1 MRALGK
7 GSLASIIKVV
17 LDIAW
22 VVLWVCAGSLALG
35 VVGYLGLIVCIEMG
49 LISPDFL
56 EGGRSSVEVGA
67 VTVETANNDRLVL
80 HVVAPAMLSA
90 CVAVGGA
97 LIIVLGLKRLFKNF
111 TSGEPFSRDNASHLR
126 IIWITM
132 LVMELSRYAIAS
144 AVAIFVTVFGQP
156 ETTTIN
162 VQAPVNFMTWCAIFV
177 LIVLAEVFRE
187 GARLKEEQ
195 ELTI

>member
-22 VVLWVCAGSLALG
+22 VVLWVAAGCLALG
-35 VVGYLGLIVCIEMG
+35 VVCYLGFVAAIQFGWL
-49 LISPDFL
+49 SPEILDSS
-56 EGGRSSVEVGA
+56 RSTVQVGP
-67 VTVETANNDRLVL
+67 VTVETRSEDRLVF
-80 HVVAPAMLSA
+80 HVVAPALLSA
-90 CVAVGGA
+90 AVAVGGA
-97 LIIVLGLKRLFKNF
+97 LVILWRLKHLFKNF

-126 IIWITM
+126 VIWIAM
-132 LVMELSRYAIAS
+132 LVMELSRYAIAATV
-144 AVAIFVTVFGQP
+144 AVFVAVFGQP
-156 ETTTIN
+156 DSTTIE
-162 VQAPVNFMTWCAIFV
+162 VDAPVNFLTWCAIFV